1 MERVLL
7 TQLELMEYSKEYDVR
22 RILKDSECKS
32 HLLTHN
38 DMTFPLSLYLDDVTR
53 KKQVEAVEMQI
64 RKEKYADI

>member
-1 MERVLL
+1 MEIVLL
-7 TQLELMEYSKEYDVR
+7 TQLELIEYSKEYDVR
-22 RILKDSECKS
+22 IILKDSECKS

-38 DMTFPLSLYLDDVTR
+38 DMTFPLSLYLVEVTR